1 MIEPHWRQL
10 LMVHATLGEMDTTQ
24 LVMLGA
30 AALGLTVLLISTR
43 KKIRAN
49 AAVPKATVRERYQQL
64 SQAPVRANPQQDL
77 HDLIR
82 ELDDLSRQIN
92 ARIDTRFAKLE
103 TVIRDADQRIEEL
116 TELLRRMGDMQG
128 VTQTSPVP
136 VPPKAPLKGRQREQI
151 DFEPASPPD
160 NLRSR
165 VAQLADHGH
174 SPLEIAESMNKPV
187 GEIELMLALHRTRP
201 QGTGVGE

>member
-1 MIEPHWRQL
+1 
-10 LMVHATLGEMDTTQ
+10 MDTTQ

-49 AAVPKATVRERYQQL
+49 AATPKATVRERYQQM
-64 SQAPVRANPQQDL
+64 SQTPARANPQQDL

-103 TVIRDADQRIEEL
+103 TVIRDADQRIAEL
-116 TELLRRMGDMQG
+116 TELLRRLEEAQG
-128 VTQTSPVP
+128 SRSSAYETTASRPTPSQRKPRQASSELESP
-136 VPPKAPLKGRQREQI
+136 KE
-151 DFEPASPPD
+151 
-160 NLRSR
+160 NLRDR

-174 SPLEIAESMNKPV
+174 SPLEIAQTMNKPV

-201 QGTGVGE
+201 QGSGVGESAHPPG